1 MKVMVGLLM
10 LAGTYHADRHNFED
24 IWHNDGTGIEVFTMT
39 VSLNLYRFLL
49 CCLRFD
55 DKATREER
63 KKVDKLAPIRQIFEM
78 FVQNCKKNYN
88 LSEFATIDELLVA
101 FRGRAP
107 FRRYIPCKPAK
118 YGIKIHA
125 MRDVKTFYVF
135 NMEIYA
141 GLEPEGP
148 YKADKEYNSSNA
160 VVIRHTS
167 HISGSARNV
176 TFDNWY
182 TSYSRV
188 ESLLNDYNLTAVGT
202 IRKNKREI
210 PKEFLEIKKRPTCDS
225 MFGFREKLTL
235 VSYIPK
241 SKSKK
246 ENVVLISSMHQDK
259 KIDEATGGDKKP
271 EIISFYNSTKGGVD
285 VVDIMMV

>member
-1 MKVMVGLLM
+1 
-10 LAGTYHADRHNFED
+10 
-24 IWHNDGTGIEVFTMT
+24 MT

-63 KKVDKLAPIRQIFEM
+63 EKVDKLAPIRQIFEM
-78 FVQNCKKNYN
+78 FVQNCKKNYTP
-88 LSEFATIDELLVA
+88 SEFVTIDELLVA
-101 FRGRAP
+101 FRGRTP
-107 FRRYIPCKPAK
+107 FRKYIPCKPAK

-125 MRDVKTFYVF
+125 MCDAKTFYVF

-141 GLEPEGP
+141 GLEPEEP

-167 HISGSARNV
+167 PISGSARNV
-176 TFDNWY
+176 TFNNWY

-188 ESLLNDYNLTAVGT
+188 ESLLNDYNLTAVLT

-235 VSYIPK
+235 VSYISK

-246 ENVVLISSMHQDK
+246 KNVVLISSMHQDK

-285 VVDIMMV
+285 AVDIMMV